1 MPIDP
6 DPDIVR
12 LRTALRDLVA
22 LSVVPAAW
30 VGREPPA
37 IAAGFVDVLSQ
48 SLHLDFA
55 FVRLCD
61 PNGGAAVEVARG
73 NAWTSFAE
81 WLQNYLAVVGRF
93 SHREVIPDVGG
104 PDVRGPDVGG
114 RAEPCRGIVIP
125 IGVNAEG
132 GLVAA
137 ASSRANFPDETDQ
150 LLLSVAANHAATAF
164 QSARLL
170 HERRSAEE
178 ALRESEQRWRSM
190 AEALP
195 QLVWGATPDG
205 ACDYFST
212 QWTEYTGIPESAL
225 LGWRWLDVLH
235 PDDREPTRQFW
246 MDSVAGRRPYD
257 VEYRVRRRN
266 GAFGWFKTRG
276 VPIRD
281 SRGNIVRWFGSC
293 TDISDLKRLEAE
305 RHRFISLA
313 ENSTEF
319 VGMCDLSMKLFFVN
333 DAGRRL
339 VGLDNL
345 QQALETDVEDYFF
358 PEDQEF
364 VFEQFLPQA
373 LREGRGDVEIRF
385 RHFKSGA
392 AIWMLHSVWPL
403 TDPGGSH
410 VGFATCSRDI
420 SERKQAEEEL
430 RQARNELE
438 TKVAER
444 TAELRRTAAEAI
456 AAQQRF
462 RTLVDTLDGIVWE
475 ADAQTFGFSFVSNQ
489 AERILGYKAERWSEP
504 AFWTDHL
511 HPEDRAW
518 AVEFRIKATA
528 ANHSHDCE
536 YRMVAADGRV
546 VWLRDLVTV
555 VVEGDRA
562 TRLRGFMVD
571 ITKRKLGE
579 DALRQAQAD
588 LAHVSRVT
596 TMGELTASLTH
607 EIKQPIAAAALD
619 ASACVRWL
627 ARDPPDMKEACDA
640 ASRLVKETIRAG
652 DIIDRVHLLFKKG
665 APQRELVDVN
675 EVIREMSILL
685 QHEATRYSISI
696 RAELAPDL
704 PEVLADRVQLQQVLM
719 NLMLNGIEAMKD
731 MTPAGALA
739 IKSQQGDAHLLISVS
754 DTGPGLTPDQ
764 TDQIF
769 KAFFTTKPQ
778 GTGMG
783 LAISRS
789 IIEAHGGRLWPTV
802 NAGRGATFHLTLP
815 REVEMKEPGQNDAT
829 AARTITQAKSL
840 FG

>member
-1 MPIDP
+1 MLTDP

-22 LSVVPAAW
+22 LSAAPAAW

-61 PNGGAAVEVARG
+61 PNGGAAVEAGRG
-73 NAWTSFAE
+73 DAWTSFAE
-81 WLQNYLAVVGRF
+81 WLQHYLAVVSRF

-104 PDVRGPDVGG
+104 
-114 RAEPCRGIVIP
+114 RAEPCRGVVIP

-137 ASSRANFPDETDQ
+137 ASGRANFPDEIDQ

-170 HERRSAEE
+170 HGRRSAEE

-212 QWTEYTGIPESAL
+212 QWTEYTGIPESEL
-225 LGWRWLDVLH
+225 LGWCWLDVLH

-246 MDSVAGRRPYD
+246 MDSVAGCRLYD

-266 GAFGWFKTRG
+266 GVYGWFKTRG

-281 SRGNIVRWFGSC
+281 SRGNIVKWFGSC
-293 TDISDLKRLEAE
+293 TDITDLKRLEAE
-305 RHRFISLA
+305 RHRFISLV

-339 VGLDNL
+339 MGLDNL
-345 QQALETDVEDYFF
+345 QQALETDVKDYFF
-358 PEDQEF
+358 PEDREF

-385 RHFKSGA
+385 RHFESGA
-392 AIWMLHSVWPL
+392 PIWMLHSVWPL

-410 VGFATCSRDI
+410 VGFATVSRDI
-420 SERKQAEEEL
+420 SERKRAEEEL

-444 TAELRRTAAEAI
+444 TAELRRTTAEAI

-462 RTLVDTLDGIVWE
+462 RTLVNTLDGIVWE
-475 ADAQTFGFSFVSNQ
+475 ADAQTFGFSFVSDQ
-489 AERILGYKAERWSEP
+489 AERILGYPANRWSEP

-511 HPEDRAW
+511 HPEDRDW
-518 AVEFRIKATA
+518 AVEFRIKATS

-546 VWLRDLVTV
+546 VWLRDVVTV

-607 EIKQPIAAAALD
+607 EIKQPIAAAALN
-619 ASACVRWL
+619 ASACIRWL
-627 ARDPPDMKEACDA
+627 ARDPPDLKEACDA
-640 ASRLVKETIRAG
+640 ASSLVKDISRAG

-696 RAELAPDL
+696 NADLAADL
-704 PEVLADRVQLQQVLM
+704 PEVPADRVQLQQVLM

-731 MTPAGALA
+731 MSPAGALT

-754 DTGPGLTPDQ
+754 DTGPGLTSDQ

-769 KAFFTTKPQ
+769 TAFFTTKPQ

-783 LAISRS
+783 LPISRS
-789 IIEAHGGRLWPTV
+789 IIEAHGGRLWPTA
-802 NAGRGATFHLTLP
+802 NAGRGVTFHLTLP
-815 REVEMKEPGQNDAT
+815 REVEMTEPGQNDAT
-829 AARTITQAKSL
+829 AARTTTQAKSL